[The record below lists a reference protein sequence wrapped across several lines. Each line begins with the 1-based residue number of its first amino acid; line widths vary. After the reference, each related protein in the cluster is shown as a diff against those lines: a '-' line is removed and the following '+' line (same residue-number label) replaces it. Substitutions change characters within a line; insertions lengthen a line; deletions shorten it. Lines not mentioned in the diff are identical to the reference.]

1 MRYRRIKLKGETA
14 VYHCMSRIVG
24 GQHLL
29 GPDEEREHF
38 RKLMRPLARFC
49 GIEIITHAVMS
60 NHFHLLI
67 RVPPPRELS
76 DQEVLERA
84 RAIYSQRD
92 TPLRLLEEEFERH
105 GRLSE
110 QIRQQFIKRMGDISE
125 FMKQLKMGF
134 SKGYNK
140 RHDRYGTLWAERFK
154 SLVVEDQPS
163 SVRTV
168 AAYIDLNSVRAGQH
182 EDPMDFRFCGYGE
195 AVAGNRE
202 AREGIR
208 SFHPEG
214 SWEEVA
220 ESYRQYLMVGAGRSG
235 HSSKRVLDRETI
247 RKILKEGGKLA
258 PGQILRLS
266 NRYMKDGVAF
276 GSTSYVE
283 GVYERY
289 RDRFSPKRKRGAR
302 SLKRL
307 QLGDVATLRDLR
319 DPLN

>member
-1 MRYRRIKLKGETA
+1 MRYRRIKLQGETA

-29 GPDEEREHF
+29 WPEEEREHF
-38 RKLMRPLARFC
+38 RRLMRPLARFC

-67 RVPPPRELS
+67 RVPPLRELS
-76 DQEVLERA
+76 DREVLERA
-84 RAIYSQRD
+84 RAIYSQTD
-92 TPLRLLEEEFERH
+92 TPLRLLEEEFERD

-110 QIRQQFIKRMGDISE
+110 QLRGRFIKRMGDISE

-154 SLVVEDQPS
+154 SLVVEDKPS
-163 SVRTV
+163 VVRTV

-182 EDPMDFRFCGYGE
+182 EDPKDFRFCGYGE
-195 AVAGNRE
+195 AVAGNQE
-202 AREGIR
+202 ARRGIM

-220 ESYRQYLMVGAGRSG
+220 EAYRQYLFVGAGRSG
-235 HSSKRVLDRETI
+235 HSGKRELDRETI
-247 RKILKEGGKLA
+247 RKTLKKGGKLA
-258 PGQILRLS
+258 PGEVLRLRIRHL
-266 NRYMKDGVAF
+266 NDGVAF
-276 GSTSYVE
+276 GSKPYVE
-283 GVYERY
+283 RIYERF

-307 QLGDVATLRDLR
+307 QLGDMATLRELR
-319 DPLN
+319 DPVY